1 MPKNRMQRLVGN
13 TDGRILLV
21 GATMV
26 IGCMRMR
33 SLGVAVALALSPLAA
48 VADQTA
54 RYALPEVVAAAKKW
68 QGDAVL
74 VSLSSTKARIDGTAS
89 EWKYSFYSP
98 ATQKRCVVTAHG
110 KQAEAREV
118 RLGYDTA
125 PLGEFVDSDQA
136 AQEAQKHGIKG
147 ELSSMAVKHWGSG
160 KAAGVYWIVNSAFG
174 KGGATVFVVARTGQF
189 ASRAAQE

>member
-1 MPKNRMQRLVGN
+1 MIAAHRLW
-13 TDGRILLV
+13 LF
-21 GATMV
+21 
-26 IGCMRMR
+26 
-33 SLGVAVALALSPLAA
+33 AVALVLALPSLAA
-48 VADQTA
+48 AAGQTA
-54 RYALPEVVAAAKKW
+54 RFALPQVMAAAKKW

-74 VSLSSTKARIDGTAS
+74 VSLSSTKARIDGTAP

-98 ATQKRCVVTAHG
+98 ASQKRCFVTARG
-110 KQAEAREV
+110 TQAEAREV

-160 KAAGVYWIVNSAFG
+160 KAADVFWIVNGATG
-174 KGGATVFVVARTGQF
+174 KGGATVFIVARTGQF
-189 ASRAAQE
+189 SSRVAQE